1 MKNSIKEY
9 IKTCSICQQAKPEH
23 VKYLGLLAP
32 LPVPTA
38 PWSVVSMD
46 FIEGLPSSN
55 KQDVILVVI
64 GKFSKYAHFMALSHP
79 FTALQVAQSYMNNV
93 YKLHG
98 LPAAIIS
105 DRDRIF
111 TSSVWQEL
119 FKLTDTQLLMS
130 SSYHPQTDGQT
141 ERLNQC
147 IEAFLRCTVHACP
160 KQWSKWLP
168 LAEFWYNSNY
178 HSALGHTPLEV
189 LYGHQPLH
197 FGIGTP
203 SACSVP
209 ELDQWLKD
217 RELLTRLIHQQL
229 TRAQQRMKSQADK
242 NRTDRVFQEGDMVY
256 LKLQPYIQTS
266 VASRSN
272 QKLSFRFYAP
282 FRILKRIGQ
291 VAYKLDLPSHCKIH
305 PVIHV
310 SQLKA
315 HVAAHVEVS
324 PDIDIPSEPVE
335 DTSPVVVLDHRLIQ
349 VGSSYRSQ
357 VKLRWSG
364 LPSSL
369 TTWEEVHDIRR
380 RFPMAPAWGQ
390 AGIQGG
396 GSVTALKP
404 PVPSIVCG

>member
-189 LYGHQPLH
+189 LYGHQP
-197 FGIGTP
+197 
-203 SACSVP
+203 
-209 ELDQWLKD
+209 
-217 RELLTRLIHQQL
+217 
-229 TRAQQRMKSQADK
+229 
-242 NRTDRVFQEGDMVY
+242 
-256 LKLQPYIQTS
+256 
-266 VASRSN
+266 
-272 QKLSFRFYAP
+272 
-282 FRILKRIGQ
+282 
-291 VAYKLDLPSHCKIH
+291 
-305 PVIHV
+305 
-310 SQLKA
+310 
-315 HVAAHVEVS
+315 
-324 PDIDIPSEPVE
+324 
-335 DTSPVVVLDHRLIQ
+335 
-349 VGSSYRSQ
+349 
-357 VKLRWSG
+357 
-364 LPSSL
+364 
-369 TTWEEVHDIRR
+369 
-380 RFPMAPAWGQ
+380 
-390 AGIQGG
+390 
-396 GSVTALKP
+396 
-404 PVPSIVCG
+404 

>member
-64 GKFSKYAHFMALSHP
+64 DKFSKYAHFMALSHP

-189 LYGHQPLH
+189 LYGHQPRH

-229 TRAQQRMKSQADK
+229 TQAQQRMKSQADK
-242 NRTDRVFQEGDMVY
+242 NRTDRVFQKVTWC
-256 LKLQPYIQTS
+256 TS
-266 VASRSN
+266 SSSPTFRHQLSHAATRSF
-272 QKLSFRFYAP
+272 LFGFMP
-282 FRILKRIGQ
+282 
-291 VAYKLDLPSHCKIH
+291 
-305 PVIHV
+305 
-310 SQLKA
+310 
-315 HVAAHVEVS
+315 
-324 PDIDIPSEPVE
+324 PSE
-335 DTSPVVVLDHRLIQ
+335 
-349 VGSSYRSQ
+349 
-357 VKLRWSG
+357 
-364 LPSSL
+364 
-369 TTWEEVHDIRR
+369 
-380 RFPMAPAWGQ
+380 F
-390 AGIQGG
+390 
-396 GSVTALKP
+396 
-404 PVPSIVCG
+404 